1 MEDVGYCADTQA
13 PWGPAGGCPTSTH
26 RTATTVRTAV
36 VSRVRIVAAARSQ
49 RRRQRRPSVA
59 AGGPPPREAWNRSTT
74 QTSAAGR
81 LTACN
86 ARPRTGGSGRQ
97 LLAEQIDD
105 RLQSRTGRADRGWDA
120 RSVVELAAAFGQ
132 HPKPLHQYRPGGPVV
147 RDEVAHL
154 VEHLEAWARGPPRVA
169 RAGRQLGDRVAER
182 AQHRGH
188 QPHRCGG
195 ERVQLL
201 AGRV

>member
-1 MEDVGYCADTQA
+1 MEDVGYFADTQA

-105 RLQSRTGRADRGWDA
+105 RPQPGRPAGR
-120 RSVVELAAAFGQ
+120 
-132 HPKPLHQYRPGGPVV
+132 
-147 RDEVAHL
+147 
-154 VEHLEAWARGPPRVA
+154 
-169 RAGRQLGDRVAER
+169 RAGGSARPASQAAPPASSRRPSG
-182 AQHRGH
+182 QG
-188 QPHRCGG
+188 
-195 ERVQLL
+195 
-201 AGRV
+201 